1 MAARLSKVTLVFA
14 IALFA
19 SLVVFNN
26 VTDYGSNF
34 TLVQHV
40 FKMDTIFP
48 NSTGSWRAIDSPAIH
63 HSIYGLIILA
73 EFIIAVF
80 CWVGGFHLSKHIN
93 DANSFDRS
101 KNPAIIGLTLGM
113 LLWFTG
119 FMTIGGEWF
128 LMWQSESANG
138 QEAAFRLVVVLGIVL
153 IYLVQPDGEK
163 RSSC

>member
-1 MAARLSKVTLVFA
+1 MVIRLSKVLLIFA
-14 IALFA
+14 IAFFA

-48 NSTGSWRAIDSPAIH
+48 DSQGFWRAIDSPEIH
-63 HSIYGLIILA
+63 HSVYGLIILT
-73 EFIIAVF
+73 EFIVAAF
-80 CWVGGFHLSKHIN
+80 CWVGGFRLSKHIK
-93 DANSFDRS
+93 DAHTFDRS
-101 KNPAIIGLTLGM
+101 KNLSIIGLTLGM

-138 QEAAFRLVVVLGIVL
+138 QEAAFRLVVILGIVL

-163 RSSC
+163 

>member
-1 MAARLSKVTLVFA
+1 MITRLSKVTLVFA

-26 VTDYGSNF
+26 VTDYDSNF

-48 NSTGSWRAIDSPAIH
+48 DSKGFWRAIDSPGIH
-63 HSIYGLIILA
+63 RSVYGFIIFT
-73 EFIIAVF
+73 EFVIAVF
-80 CWVGGFHLSKHIN
+80 CWVGGFRLSKHIN
-93 DANSFDRS
+93 NARSFDQS

-138 QEAAFRLVVVLGIVL
+138 QEAAFRLVVILGIVL
-153 IYLVQPDGEK
+153 IYLVQPDAEK
-163 RSSC
+163 QI